1 MLASTFSR
9 WLAGR
14 GIHYGWVVAAVA
26 FLAMLSSSAALGLPG
41 VLLRPLGE
49 SYGWNTEQIS
59 SALAVRFLLFG
70 LMAPFSAIFMAR
82 YGLRNVM
89 CVALTLVA
97 SGLILATGMTALWQL
112 FMLWGVMLGIGSG
125 LTALVL
131 AAVVAN
137 RWFDARRGLVIG
149 MLTASSATGQ
159 LIFLPIGAWLVE
171 HYGWRMAIA
180 PVFAFCL
187 MVALLAALFV
197 RSHPADV
204 GLRPYGAKP
213 DAEPSATSDAK
224 PDAPAAATA
233 TVSPPAATLPLG
245 RALLTPFTQLYSVR
259 KSSTFW
265 VLFGTFFICGL
276 STNGL
281 IQTHF
286 ISLCSDFGLSAI
298 PAASVLAMM
307 GAFDF
312 VGTILS
318 GWLSDRY
325 DNRKLLFWYYGLRG
339 LSLFWLPHSEF
350 SIYGLSLFAMFYGLD
365 WIATV
370 PPTVKLA
377 GQAFGRDRAPLI
389 FGWIFAGHQLG
400 AATAAY
406 GAGTVRT
413 LLLTYS
419 PALYAAGTACLI
431 AAVAVF
437 IIRRPAAKS
446 AELTAQ
452 RA

>member
-70 LMAPFSAIFMAR
+70 LMAPFTAIFMAR

-213 DAEPSATSDAK
+213 DAEPSATSNAK
-224 PDAPAAATA
+224 PDAPAAVTA

-446 AELTAQ
+446 AELTAR